1 MAVSLGQASGLLG
14 TKEKIQQ
21 SFRIK
26 EEADKAL
33 EKLPEDAATHFLLG
47 KWCLGVCS
55 LGCAPPPSP
64 QPPAAGAAPR
74 AATLPAL
81 SAAPGCPWPSAIV
94 FS

>member
-55 LGCAPPPSP
+55 LGCTPPSC
-64 QPPAAGAAPR
+64 PATPR
-74 AATLPAL
+74 AATQPAL
-81 SAAPGCPWPSAIV
+81 SAAPLAV
-94 FS
+94 RDRLL

>member
-1 MAVSLGQASGLLG
+1 MSLGQASGLLG

-64 QPPAAGAAPR
+64 HPPAAGAAPR
-74 AATLPAL
+74 AATQPAL

>member
-1 MAVSLGQASGLLG
+1 MSLGQASGLLG

-55 LGCAPPPSP
+55 L
-64 QPPAAGAAPR
+64 AGGLHLGEERQERRRGDDRVVEEAEVR
-74 AATLPAL
+74 RRHQKL
-81 SAAPGCPWPSAIV
+81 WPLQIK
-94 FS
+94 

>member
-1 MAVSLGQASGLLG
+1 VSLGQASGLLG

-33 EKLPEDAATHFLLG
+33 EKLPDDASTHFLLG
-47 KWCLGVCS
+47 KWCLGVCN

-64 QPPAAGAAPR
+64 QPPAAGAASAQQPCQLCLPR
-74 AATLPAL
+74 PGRALPGR
-81 SAAPGCPWPSAIV
+81 PR
-94 FS
+94 